1 MKILL
6 LGEFSNVHNNL
17 AEGLRAL
24 GHEVTTANG
33 GHGWSNYNRDIDL
46 GRSFGI
52 WGGISYLFR
61 LLKALPKLCGYDIVQ
76 LVNPHFLHLKAER
89 VIPIFNFLRKHNK
102 GIVLCAM
109 GDDYYYCYNH
119 KHFKPL
125 AYSDYNLGEKPRSTE
140 FGERAYNECV
150 GTAKE
155 KLSREVA
162 YWCDAVVS
170 VIYEYWAPYDL
181 VTDKDKNGIPIREKN
196 HFIPLPI
203 KMPEPVCPPPSDK
216 LRVFLGYKKEFG
228 AYKGTDIMMEV
239 ANDLL
244 KKYPDKM
251 ELKLASNIPF
261 AEYQHMMDNSDVMLD
276 QVYSYG
282 PGMNALLA
290 LSKGI
295 VCISGGEAVNYEM
308 MGEYDCRAIIN
319 VTPSYESVY
328 TELEKLI
335 LMPKDEL
342 QALKEKSREYV
353 RRNHECVKVARQYE
367 ALYKQILNAK

>member
-24 GHEVTTANG
+24 GHDVTTANG

-46 GRSFGI
+46 GRSFGM

-76 LVNPHFLHLKAER
+76 FVNPHFLHLKAER

-170 VIYEYWAPYDL
+170 VIYEY
-181 VTDKDKNGIPIREKN
+181 
-196 HFIPLPI
+196 
-203 KMPEPVCPPPSDK
+203 
-216 LRVFLGYKKEFG
+216 
-228 AYKGTDIMMEV
+228 
-239 ANDLL
+239 
-244 KKYPDKM
+244 
-251 ELKLASNIPF
+251 
-261 AEYQHMMDNSDVMLD
+261 
-276 QVYSYG
+276 
-282 PGMNALLA
+282 
-290 LSKGI
+290 
-295 VCISGGEAVNYEM
+295 
-308 MGEYDCRAIIN
+308 
-319 VTPSYESVY
+319 
-328 TELEKLI
+328 
-335 LMPKDEL
+335 
-342 QALKEKSREYV
+342 
-353 RRNHECVKVARQYE
+353 
-367 ALYKQILNAK
+367 

>member
-1 MKILL
+1 MLL
-6 LGEFSNVHNNL
+6 
-17 AEGLRAL
+17 
-24 GHEVTTANG
+24 
-33 GHGWSNYNRDIDL
+33 
-46 GRSFGI
+46 
-52 WGGISYLFR
+52 
-61 LLKALPKLCGYDIVQ
+61 
-76 LVNPHFLHLKAER
+76 
-89 VIPIFNFLRKHNK
+89 
-102 GIVLCAM
+102 
-109 GDDYYYCYNH
+109 
-119 KHFKPL
+119 
-125 AYSDYNLGEKPRSTE
+125 
-140 FGERAYNECV
+140 
-150 GTAKE
+150 
-155 KLSREVA
+155 
-162 YWCDAVVS
+162 S

-181 VTDKDKNGIPIREKN
+181 VTDKDKNGKPIREKN

-367 ALYKQILNAK
+367 EIYKEIIGN